1 MQRVAEP
8 GDRRRAIDDAIQRA
22 SDRRRIMATNPAR
35 TAFVAATILAAAS
48 LIAPAASADA
58 VRDFYKDRTVSV
70 VIGFGPGGGADEFAQ
85 YFARHLAK
93 FIPGLPNVIVQ
104 HMPGAG
110 GLTALGSLYN
120 AGPFDGTR
128 IMLTS
133 PSHSLAQIT
142 GSKSVRYDLLKMNVI
157 GTLTRDTQACAASG
171 RSGVRSITEAS
182 SKELIVGATGA
193 NSSAA
198 QHARLLANLLGY
210 KLRIITGYQG
220 TAQMRLAM
228 ETGEVSAACALWAS
242 QALGPQKQDY
252 ASGRLVPIVQMGS
265 KPHPVFGKAPVV
277 YDLAKDDEQRRIM
290 RVVFGTT
297 ELSRPVVA
305 PPNVPAERVAA
316 LRDAFWKALHSPDA
330 KADAKR
336 LKLII
341 DPLDWKHTTD
351 ELREVMSMPKAIV
364 DRARKDMNP

>member
-1 MQRVAEP
+1 
-8 GDRRRAIDDAIQRA
+8 
-22 SDRRRIMATNPAR
+22 MATNPVR
-35 TAFVAATILAAAS
+35 TAFVAATVLAATTFV
-48 LIAPAASADA
+48 APLARADA
-58 VRDFYKDRTVSV
+58 VRDFYRDRTVSL
-70 VIGFGPGGGADEFAQ
+70 VIGFGAGGGADEFAQ
-85 YFARHLAK
+85 YLARHLGN
-93 FIPGLPNVIVQ
+93 FIPGRPTVIVQ

-133 PSHSLAQIT
+133 PSHTLAQIT

-157 GTLTRDTQACAASG
+157 GTLTQDTQACAASG

-252 ASGRLVPIVQMGS
+252 ENGKLVPIVQMGS
-265 KPHPVFGKAPVV
+265 KPHPVFGKAPVA
-277 YDLAKDDEQRRIM
+277 YNLAKDDEQRRVM
-290 RVVFGTT
+290 RIVFGTT
-297 ELSRPVVA
+297 ELSRPLVA

-316 LRDAFWKALHSPDA
+316 LRDAFWKALHSPEA
-330 KADAKR
+330 IADAKR
-336 LKLII
+336 MKLII
-341 DPLDWKHTTD
+341 DPLDWKKTTD
-351 ELREVMSMPKAIV
+351 ELREIMTMPTAIV

>member
-1 MQRVAEP
+1 
-8 GDRRRAIDDAIQRA
+8 
-22 SDRRRIMATNPAR
+22 MATNPAR
-35 TAFVAATILAAAS
+35 TAFVAATIFAAATS
-48 LIAPAASADA
+48 IAPLASADT
-58 VRDFYKDRTVSV
+58 VRDFYKDKTVSIIV
-70 VIGFGPGGGADEFAQ
+70 GFGPGGGADEFAH
-85 YFARHLAK
+85 YLARHLAK
-93 FIPGLPNVIVQ
+93 FIPGQPAVIVQ
-104 HMPGAG
+104 NMPGAG

-128 IMLTS
+128 IMLIS
-133 PSHSLAQIT
+133 PSHTVAQVT
-142 GSKSVRYDLLKMNVI
+142 GSKSVRYDILKMNVI
-157 GTLTRDTQACAASG
+157 GTLTQDTQACAASG
-171 RSGVRSITEAS
+171 QSGVRNITETA

-193 NSSAA
+193 SSSAA

-252 ASGRLVPIVQMGS
+252 DSGKLVPIVQMGS
-265 KPHPVFGKAPVV
+265 KPHPVFGKAPVA

-290 RVVFGTT
+290 RIIFGTT
-297 ELSRPVVA
+297 ELSRPLIA

-316 LRDAFWKALHSPDA
+316 LRNAFWNALNSPEA
-330 KADAKR
+330 KADAER

-341 DPLDWKHTTD
+341 DPLDWKRTTD
-351 ELREVMSMPKAIV
+351 ELREILSMPEAIV
-364 DRARKDMNP
+364 QRAIKEISP

>member
-1 MQRVAEP
+1 
-8 GDRRRAIDDAIQRA
+8 
-22 SDRRRIMATNPAR
+22 MATNPVR
-35 TAFVAATILAAAS
+35 TAVVAATILAVTTF
-48 LIAPAASADA
+48 ITPPAGADA
-58 VRDFYKDRTVSV
+58 VSDFYKERTVSI

-85 YFARHLAK
+85 YLARHLAK
-93 FIPGLPNVIVQ
+93 FIPGRPNVIVQ

-133 PSHSLAQIT
+133 PSHTLAQIT
-142 GSKSVRYDLLKMNVI
+142 GSKSVRYDILKMNVI

-171 RSGVRSITEAS
+171 KSGFRSITEAS
-182 SKELIVGATGA
+182 TKELIVGATGA
-193 NSSAA
+193 NSTAA
-198 QHARLLANLLGY
+198 QHARLLSNLLGY
-210 KLRIITGYQG
+210 RLRIITGYQG

-228 ETGEVSAACALWAS
+228 ETGETSAACALWAS
-242 QALGPQKQDY
+242 QALGAQKQDY
-252 ASGRLVPIVQMGS
+252 QSGKLVPIVQMGS

-277 YDLAKDDEQRRIM
+277 YDLAKDDDQRRIM

-305 PPNVPAERVAA
+305 PPNVPAERVGA
-316 LRDAFWKALHSPDA
+316 LRDAFWKALHSPEA

-341 DPLDWKHTTD
+341 DPLDWKHTAE
-351 ELREVMSMPKAIV
+351 ELHELMTMPKAIV
-364 DRARKDMNP
+364 DRAKKDMNP

>member
-1 MQRVAEP
+1 
-8 GDRRRAIDDAIQRA
+8 
-22 SDRRRIMATNPAR
+22 
-35 TAFVAATILAAAS
+35 
-48 LIAPAASADA
+48 
-58 VRDFYKDRTVSV
+58 
-70 VIGFGPGGGADEFAQ
+70 
-85 YFARHLAK
+85 
-93 FIPGLPNVIVQ
+93 
-104 HMPGAG
+104 
-110 GLTALGSLYN
+110 
-120 AGPFDGTR
+120 
-128 IMLTS
+128 
-133 PSHSLAQIT
+133 
-142 GSKSVRYDLLKMNVI
+142 
-157 GTLTRDTQACAASG
+157 
-171 RSGVRSITEAS
+171 
-182 SKELIVGATGA
+182 
-193 NSSAA
+193 
-198 QHARLLANLLGY
+198 
-210 KLRIITGYQG
+210 
-220 TAQMRLAM
+220 MRLAM

>member
-1 MQRVAEP
+1 V
-8 GDRRRAIDDAIQRA
+8 
-22 SDRRRIMATNPAR
+22 ATNPACA
-35 TAFVAATILAAAS
+35 AFVAATIFAAAS
-48 LIAPAASADA
+48 SVAPPARADA
-58 VRDFYKDRTVSV
+58 VRDFYKDKTVSLI
-70 VIGFGPGGGADEFAQ
+70 IGFGAGGGADEFAH
-85 YFARHLAK
+85 YLARHLAR
-93 FIPGLPNVIVQ
+93 FIPGQPTVIVQ
-104 HMPGAG
+104 NMPGAG

-133 PSHSLAQIT
+133 PSHTIAQII
-142 GSKSVRYDLLKMNVI
+142 GSASVRYDILKMNVI
-157 GTLTRDTQACAASG
+157 GTLTQDTQACAASG
-171 RSGVRSITEAS
+171 RSGVRSITEAA

-193 NSSAA
+193 SSSAA

-252 ASGRLVPIVQMGS
+252 ESRKLVPIVQMGS
-265 KPHPVFGKAPVV
+265 KPHPVFGKAPVA
-277 YDLAKDDEQRRIM
+277 YDLAKDKDQRRIM
-290 RVVFGTT
+290 RIVFGTT
-297 ELSRPVVA
+297 ELSRPFVA

-316 LRDAFWKALHSPDA
+316 LRSAFSSALNSPEA
-330 KADAKR
+330 KADAER

-341 DPLDWKHTTD
+341 DPLDWKQTTD
-351 ELREVMSMPKAIV
+351 QLREILTMPEAIV
-364 DRARKDMNP
+364 ERARKDINP

>member
-1 MQRVAEP
+1 
-8 GDRRRAIDDAIQRA
+8 
-22 SDRRRIMATNPAR
+22 
-35 TAFVAATILAAAS
+35 
-48 LIAPAASADA
+48 
-58 VRDFYKDRTVSV
+58 
-70 VIGFGPGGGADEFAQ
+70 
-85 YFARHLAK
+85 
-93 FIPGLPNVIVQ
+93 
-104 HMPGAG
+104 
-110 GLTALGSLYN
+110 
-120 AGPFDGTR
+120 
-128 IMLTS
+128 
-133 PSHSLAQIT
+133 
-142 GSKSVRYDLLKMNVI
+142 
-157 GTLTRDTQACAASG
+157 
-171 RSGVRSITEAS
+171 VRSITEAS

-228 ETGEVSAACALWAS
+228 ETGEVSVACALWAS
-242 QALGPQKQDY
+242 QALGPQRQDY
-252 ASGRLVPIVQMGS
+252 ESGKLVPIVQMGS

-277 YDLAKDDEQRRIM
+277 YELAKDDEQRRVM

-316 LRDAFWKALHSPDA
+316 LREAFWKALHSPDA
-330 KADAKR
+330 EADAKR

-351 ELREVMSMPKAIV
+351 ELREVMSMPEAIV
-364 DRARKDMNP
+364 DRARKEMNP